1 MMYVN
6 GDLIKLA
13 NHGDFDIIIHGCNCF
28 CTMGGGIAKAIKE
41 EFPSAY
47 FEADLKTQ
55 KGLRDKLGTYSL
67 SVVNGLV
74 IINAY
79 TQYTYWDKTDMLDY
93 SAVLSVFQKIK
104 LDFDSS
110 DVIPR
115 IGIPKIGAGLACG
128 DWKRIEELIESCNFR
143 NLICVVL

>member
-28 CTMGGGIAKAIKE
+28 CTMGAGIAKAIKE

-55 KGLRDKLGTYSL
+55 KGLRNKLGTYSL
-67 SVVNGLV
+67 SIERGLV

-79 TQYTYWDKTDMLDY
+79 TQYTYWDKNDMLDY

-110 DVIPR
+110 EVIPK
-115 IGIPKIGAGLACG
+115 IGIPKIGAGLAGG
-128 DWKRIEELIESCNFR
+128 DWERIEELIESCNFR
-143 NLICVVL
+143 NLTCVVL